1 MCTTFE
7 LTTGRLDLRWSQVEI
22 IIQQDLKTGAI
33 ATATTNSAKPLG
45 ATFSLITHERGEIPF
60 SAYDRTITTPVPPQ
74 TEIAVYFSKYVTKR
88 ANTARSPCH
97 DGADAA
103 WLAETLE
110 ETENGTF
117 LDFIDRRRLF
127 IKKKP
132 AWPTDNVPYLPDH
145 EATDMRTDDQRQPAS
160 QKNAKS
166 ISLFNTEFLYSRE
179 ACGWK
184 VCCMKMAL
192 ECECTCSMDWL
203 LSTGTDKCPNDVC
216 ERVYCSDSP
225 VYYGQCPMPCIISKF
240 IKQNSLTIGPP
251 DSNLLANTSNFKLFR
266 SENVQVA
273 AEEEIYSL
281 AKLFSEIGGLC
292 SLFIGFSCIFIFE
305 FLEAMLMIK
314 RGDKAEEQK
323 RKEKEIIEDRMPDY
337 CCAEEA
343 KEIGKG
349 LDVESSPN
357 VTLGNHHQDKM
368 QPIHS
373 SSPSSEASVTL
384 PVILRSGLIT
394 NNQGNGV
401 EKLTPAEISSMRE
414 DTYLLADSQG

>member
-7 LTTGRLDLRWSQVEI
+7 LTTGRPDLRWSQVEI
-22 IIQQDLKTGAI
+22 IIQQDLRTGAI
-33 ATATTNSAKPLG
+33 ATGTTDSANPLG

-60 SAYDRTITTPVPPQ
+60 SAYDRTITTPLPPQ

-103 WLAETLE
+103 WLAETLV
-110 ETENGTF
+110 ETDNGTF
-117 LDFIDRRRLF
+117 LDFIDHRRLF

-132 AWPTDNVPYLPDH
+132 AWPTNTVPYLSDH
-145 EATDMRTDDQRQPAS
+145 KAADMRTNDQRQPAS

-184 VCCMKMAL
+184 VCCMKMAM

-203 LSTGTDKCPNDVC
+203 LSTGTDKCPNETC

-305 FLEAMLMIK
+305 FLEAMLMIR
-314 RGDKAEEQK
+314 RGNKTEEHK
-323 RKEKEIIEDRMPDY
+323 RKGGEIIEDQISDY

-343 KEIGKG
+343 KKIGKG
-349 LDVESSPN
+349 AEVESYSN
-357 VTLGNHHQDKM
+357 VTLGNHHQDKV
-368 QPIHS
+368 PPLPP
-373 SSPSSEASVTL
+373 SSPSTEASVIL

-401 EKLTPAEISSMRE
+401 EKLTPAEISSMR
-414 DTYLLADSQG
+414 DDAYLLADSQG